1 MTDLILET
9 LTLTDR
15 TPAMLSADQAALL
28 SSDIYETVTF
38 YSAVAAGGYGSGILV
53 TRAHRQ
59 PAEQEVPQ
67 QGVVVSEETVCW
79 RLWMV
84 SAASPIQ
91 PKPGDRLVDG
101 AGRRWLVLEV
111 KRMAF
116 GNVLDCTA
124 RREL

>member
-15 TPAMLSADQAALL
+15 TPAMLDANQAALL
-28 SSDIYETVTF
+28 SADIYETVTF
-38 YSAVAAGGYGSGILV
+38 YSAQAVGGYGSGVQV

-59 PAEQEVPQ
+59 PAGQEVPQ

-79 RLWMV
+79 RLWTV
-84 SAASPIQ
+84 FAASSIQ

-101 AGRRWLVLEV
+101 QSRRWLVLEV
-111 KRMAF
+111 KRLAF